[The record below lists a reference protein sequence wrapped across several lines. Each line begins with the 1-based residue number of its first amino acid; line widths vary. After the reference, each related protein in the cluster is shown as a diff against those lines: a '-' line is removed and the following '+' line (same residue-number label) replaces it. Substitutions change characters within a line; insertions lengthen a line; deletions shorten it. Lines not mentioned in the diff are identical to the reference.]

1 MILLDTHIVM
11 WLHRGD
17 LYNIP
22 SSVQDLLQ
30 HEHLAISP
38 MVELELAYLHETGRL
53 RDQPEKLIA
62 HLSDSIGLA
71 VDDLSL
77 ARVVHEARSLSW
89 TRDPFDRLIVA
100 HAAAAQV
107 PLVTADRVIL
117 DNFQAAVW
125 E

>member
-17 LYNIP
+17 LDHIP
-22 SSVQDLLQ
+22 ASVQDLLQ
-30 HEHLAISP
+30 DEHLAISP
-38 MVELELAYLHETGRL
+38 MVELELAYLYEIGRL
-53 RDQPEKLIA
+53 RDRPEKLIT
-62 HLSDSIGLA
+62 HLSGSIGLQ

-77 ARVVHEARSLSW
+77 ARVVDEARSLSW

-100 HAAAAQV
+100 HAAATDV

-117 DNFQAAVW
+117 NNFQGAVW